1 VEVNKGNSA
10 ASTFAEK
17 NGASQTFGVNP
28 GIKIEANGEEAT
40 LADIR
45 VGDAVMVQAKAEASE
60 TSTIARQL

>member
-45 VGDAVMVQAKAEASE
+45 VV
-60 TSTIARQL
+60 TR